1 MPMFLHDLVTIGL
14 YLKGSQ
20 TIKSGSL
27 MLDVG
32 CELFIFTQNQMKTVL
47 KAQFLDTNAIQKP
60 DF

>member
-1 MPMFLHDLVTIGL
+1 
-14 YLKGSQ
+14 
-20 TIKSGSL
+20 

>member
-1 MPMFLHDLVTIGL
+1 MFLHNSVTIKL
-14 YLKGSQ
+14 
-20 TIKSGSL
+20 GSL